1 MDQLTDRQRKI
12 LELIIR
18 EYVKSAQPIS
28 SKSLEESG
36 DFSLSS
42 ATLRSEMQELE
53 RLGYLE
59 QPHTSAGRVPSDKA
73 YRLFVDT
80 IIKQEHATPAER
92 VRRHIS
98 TTLRQAG
105 DDPRDINRATAQM
118 LSGLC
123 NSLVITGIDEDDDFF
138 KFGLSTL
145 FNMPEFREFQRA
157 RQIADMFDQF
167 DEMFGVIA
175 RSLFAVD
182 LPSGEAGLPAGRQGQ
197 VRIFIGRE
205 SPFRRIQDEAVIVGR
220 YQLPHQFR
228 GSLTVI
234 GPTRM
239 NYERNLNLIQYT
251 VEELNRIA
259 NQM

>member
-1 MDQLTDRQRKI
+1 MDQLTDRQSKI

-18 EYVKSAQPIS
+18 EYVKSASPVS

-36 DFSLSS
+36 GFALSS
-42 ATLRSEMQELE
+42 ATLRAEMNELE

-73 YRLFVDT
+73 YRLFVDK
-80 IIKQEHATPAER
+80 IVKQEQPTPVER

-118 LSGLC
+118 LSELC
-123 NSLVITGIDEDDDFF
+123 NSLVITGIADDEDFF

-145 FNMPEFREFQRA
+145 FNMPEFQEYRRA
-157 RQIADMFDQF
+157 QQIANMFDQF
-167 DEMFGVIA
+167 DEMFATIA
-175 RSLFAVD
+175 RSL
-182 LPSGEAGLPAGRQGQ
+182 LSGEP
-197 VRIFIGRE
+197 VRIFIGHE
-205 SPFRRIQDEAVIVGR
+205 SPFQRIHDETVIVGR
-220 YQLPHQFR
+220 YMLPR
-228 GSLTVI
+228 RLNGSLAVI

-239 NYERNLNLIQYT
+239 NYERNLGLVQYT
-251 VEELNRIA
+251 VEELNKIA
-259 NQM
+259 QE

>member
-1 MDQLTDRQRKI
+1 MEQLTERQSKI

-18 EYVKSAQPIS
+18 EYVKSASPVS

-36 DFSLSS
+36 GFALSS
-42 ATLRSEMQELE
+42 ATLRSEMQALE
-53 RLGYLE
+53 QLGYLE

-73 YRLFVDT
+73 YRLFVDK
-80 IIKQEHATPAER
+80 IVKQEQPTPVER

-98 TTLRQAG
+98 ATLRQAG

-118 LSGLC
+118 LSELC
-123 NSLVITGIDEDDDFF
+123 NSLVITGIADDEDFF

-145 FNMPEFREFQRA
+145 FNMPEFQEYQRA

-167 DEMFGVIA
+167 DEMFGAIA
-175 RSLFAVD
+175 RSFFA
-182 LPSGEAGLPAGRQGQ
+182 GES
-197 VRIFIGRE
+197 VRIFIGHE

-220 YQLPHQFR
+220 YMLPRRIH

-239 NYERNLNLIQYT
+239 NYERNLGLVKYT
-251 VEELNRIA
+251 VEELNKIA
-259 NQM
+259 QE